1 MEDYLRYTHVL
12 AAHTEEIRFLIGIM
26 SEPVGD
32 IMRDKRRV
40 ESVYS
45 AV

>member
-1 MEDYLRYTHVL
+1 
-12 AAHTEEIRFLIGIM
+12 M

-45 AV
+45 AVWGS